1 MDWWNLTGKGN
12 DRGQFKRLIRPEGK
26 TKTKNK
32 TKKIWLGDQIVRQN
46 TKISSRKEQKVV
58 KFVQR
63 SWTPIS
69 VLFCL

>member
-12 DRGQFKRLIRPEGK
+12 DRGQFKRLIRPEGE
-26 TKTKNK
+26 
-32 TKKIWLGDQIVRQN
+32 KKIKNWLGDQIVRQN
-46 TKISSRKEQKVV
+46 TNISSRKEQKVV